1 MEATTEDITLATELR
16 TVLSRLI
23 KKLRNKSVASGGLS
37 LTERS
42 TMALLDQYKQLLPNE
57 MAAMEKIT
65 TQSMSQVLNHLAE
78 LGYINR
84 KPSPNDGR
92 KIIVSLSK
100 AGQDV
105 LYKARNERDEW
116 LGRAIAETCT
126 AKEQELLRRVMVPL
140 AKLVDYE

>member
-1 MEATTEDITLATELR
+1 MIEEQTSTQLATELR
-16 TVLSRLI
+16 TVIARLV
-23 KKLRNKSVASGGLS
+23 KKLRGKSVASDGLS

-42 TMALLDQYKQLLPNE
+42 TMALLDQHKQLLPNE
-57 MAAMEKIT
+57 LAAMEKIT

-84 KPSPNDGR
+84 KPSPDDGR
-92 KIIVSLSK
+92 KIIITLSK

-116 LGRAIAETCT
+116 LGAAIASTCT
-126 AKEQELLRRVMVPL
+126 AKEQELLRRVIGPL
-140 AKLVDYE
+140 TKLVDVE